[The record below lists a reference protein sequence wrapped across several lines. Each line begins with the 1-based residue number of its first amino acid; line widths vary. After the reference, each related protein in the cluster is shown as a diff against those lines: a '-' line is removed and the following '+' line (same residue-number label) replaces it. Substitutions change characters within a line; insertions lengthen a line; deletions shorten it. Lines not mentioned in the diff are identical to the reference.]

1 MTKNPTESKRGEDAQ
16 GKLIDSCEQLMAHV
30 KLLRDYATTPDNIWL
45 ARGELNK
52 LNEMSAEIDALLTEI
67 KASNKAA

>member
-1 MTKNPTESKRGEDAQ
+1 MPKRAEDAQ
-16 GKLIDSCEQLMAHV
+16 SKLLDSCEQLVAHV

-52 LNEMSAEIDALLTEI
+52 INEMSAEVDALLTEI
-67 KASNKAA
+67 KDSGENS